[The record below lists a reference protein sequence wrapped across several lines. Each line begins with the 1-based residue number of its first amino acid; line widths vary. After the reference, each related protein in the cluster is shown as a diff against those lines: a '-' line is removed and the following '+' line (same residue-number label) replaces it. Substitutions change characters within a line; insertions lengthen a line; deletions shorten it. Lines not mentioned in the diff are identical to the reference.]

1 MPKSLLKKM
10 MNLFKRKV
18 AVLGSGS
25 WATAIV
31 KILSDNL
38 PSIYWWVREPE
49 ILESVQKTGRNCMYL
64 SSVAIDEK
72 HVKVSNDLI
81 KTVSKAD
88 IIILVIPSAYLHRTI
103 SELEPKHLENKS
115 IISAIKGIVP
125 ERMEFITDYLMNHY
139 HVVPDQLGIIS
150 GPSHAE
156 EIAWRKTTFLT
167 SASLNPEL
175 ATEIADFFRCDY
187 VQTNVSDDIFGIEF
201 SIVLKNIYALAA
213 GIFRGMGAGDNLLAL
228 FNTNCI
234 NEMTHFISSIH
245 PDKDRNFFTAPYL
258 GDFLVTTYSQH
269 SRNRAFGVM
278 IGQGYSIRTAQLEMK
293 MVAEGYYACRCI
305 HEINMKY
312 KIDTPIIDTVYNI
325 LYEKASFRQ
334 EMYNLL
340 KSMK

>member
-1 MPKSLLKKM
+1 

-18 AVLGSGS
+18 AVIGSGS

-49 ILESVQKTGRNCMYL
+49 VIESVQNNGRNCMYL
-64 SSVAIDEK
+64 SSVAIDPK
-72 HVKVSNDLI
+72 HVKVSNDLV

-88 IIILVIPSAYLHRTI
+88 IIIMVIPSAYLHRTI
-103 SELEPKHLENKS
+103 SDLEPKHFENKS

-125 ERMEFITDYLMNHY
+125 ERMEFITDYLINHF
-139 HVVPDQLGIIS
+139 HVDPQQLGVIS

-156 EIAWRKTTFLT
+156 EIAWRKLTFLT

-175 ATEIADFFRCDY
+175 AAEVADYFNCDY
-187 VQTNVSDDIFGIEF
+187 VRTNVSDDIFGIEC
-201 SIVLKNIYALAA
+201 SVVLKNIYALAA

-234 NEMTHFISSIH
+234 NEMIH
-245 PDKDRNFFTAPYL
+245 L

-293 MVAEGYYACRCI
+293 MVAEGYYATRCI

-312 KIDTPIIDTVYNI
+312 KINTPIINAVFSI
-325 LYEKASFRQ
+325 LYEKAMFRQ

>member
-1 MPKSLLKKM
+1 
-10 MNLFKRKV
+10 
-18 AVLGSGS
+18 
-25 WATAIV
+25 
-31 KILSDNL
+31 
-38 PSIYWWVREPE
+38 
-49 ILESVQKTGRNCMYL
+49 MYL
-64 SSVAIDEK
+64 SSVAIDPK
-72 HVKVSNDLI
+72 HVKVSNDLV

-88 IIILVIPSAYLHRTI
+88 IIIMVIPSAYLHRTI
-103 SELEPKHLENKS
+103 SDLEPKHFENKS

-125 ERMEFITDYLMNHY
+125 ERMEFITDYLINHF
-139 HVVPDQLGIIS
+139 HVDPQQLGVIS

-156 EIAWRKTTFLT
+156 EIAWRKLTFLT

-175 ATEIADFFRCDY
+175 AAEVADYFNCDY
-187 VQTNVSDDIFGIEF
+187 VRTNVSDDIFGIEC
-201 SIVLKNIYALAA
+201 SVVLKNIYALAA

-234 NEMTHFISSIH
+234 NEMIHFISSIH
-245 PDKDRNFFTAPYL
+245 PDKDRNFYTAPYL

-293 MVAEGYYACRCI
+293 MVAEGYYATRCI

-312 KIDTPIIDTVYNI
+312 KINTPIINAVFSI
-325 LYEKASFRQ
+325 LYEKAMFRQ

>member
-1 MPKSLLKKM
+1 

-18 AVLGSGS
+18 AVIGSGS

-49 ILESVQKTGRNCMYL
+49 VIESVQNNGRNCMYL
-64 SSVAIDEK
+64 SSVAIDPK
-72 HVKVSNDLI
+72 HVKVSNDLV

-88 IIILVIPSAYLHRTI
+88 IIIMVIPSAYLHRTI
-103 SELEPKHLENKS
+103 SDLEPKHFENKS

-125 ERMEFITDYLMNHY
+125 ERMEFITDYLINHF
-139 HVVPDQLGIIS
+139 HVDPQQLGVIS

-156 EIAWRKTTFLT
+156 EIAWRKLTFLT

-175 ATEIADFFRCDY
+175 AAEVADYFNCDY
-187 VQTNVSDDIFGIEF
+187 VRTNVSDDIFGIEC
-201 SIVLKNIYALAA
+201 SVVLKNIYALAA

-234 NEMTHFISSIH
+234 NEMIHFISSIH
-245 PDKDRNFFTAPYL
+245 PDKDRNFYTAPYL

-293 MVAEGYYACRCI
+293 MVAEGYYATRCI

-312 KIDTPIIDTVYNI
+312 KINTPIINAVFSI
-325 LYEKASFRQ
+325 LYEKAMFRQ